1 MLNALLNVRKFYRR
15 KHDEFHSKYFTS
27 FSQIIMSLN
36 WNSPRSIFELRKRS
50 NLKPFRILSPGVFFS
65 VDPLSGEEDS

>member
-27 FSQIIMSLN
+27 FSQIITSLN
-36 WNSPRSIFELRKRS
+36 RTSPRSIFVHTLTLESVALYS
-50 NLKPFRILSPGVFFS
+50 LSPSVFFS
-65 VDPLSGEEDS
+65 VNLFLR